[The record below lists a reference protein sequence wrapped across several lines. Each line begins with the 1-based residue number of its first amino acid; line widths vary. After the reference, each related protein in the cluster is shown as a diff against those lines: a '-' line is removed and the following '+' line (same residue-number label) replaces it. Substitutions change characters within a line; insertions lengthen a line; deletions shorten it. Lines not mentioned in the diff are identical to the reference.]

1 MKLALVGRGRMGG
14 AVASLARA
22 SGYEVVLELG
32 AADNPGG
39 SGLTPESLA
48 AVDVVIE
55 LTRPDAVLENVRR
68 VAAAGRPMVV
78 GTTGWDA
85 HLDEVRAAVEKAG
98 TGLVYGSNFSV
109 GVHIT
114 RRLVELM
121 ARLADRFPEYDPFV
135 LEHHH
140 RGKADAPSGTALRL
154 GETLLAGIG
163 HKTRLETHH
172 GGAPIAPE
180 AISVASVRAGAA
192 FGHHEV
198 GLDGPADQI
207 RVVHTARGREGFARG
222 ALLAAAWIRGR
233 SGVYEFNQVLEEGGE
248 S

>member
-1 MKLALVGRGRMGG
+1 MGG
-14 AVASLARA
+14 EVARLARA
-22 SGYEVVLELG
+22 AGHEIVLEVG
-32 AADNPGG
+32 SADNAGG
-39 SGLTPESLA
+39 RALTPESLA
-48 AVDVVIE
+48 QVDVAVE
-55 LTRPDAVLENVRR
+55 NTRPDAVLENVRR
-68 VAAAGRPMVV
+68 VAAAGKPMVV

-85 HLDEVRAAVEKAG
+85 QLEEIRAIVEGAG

-109 GVHIT
+109 GVDLT
-114 RRLVELM
+114 RRLVALM
-121 ARLADRFPEYDPFV
+121 AHLADRFPEYDPFV

-163 HKTRLETHH
+163 HKTRLETRHT
-172 GGAPIAPE
+172 GSPIAPE
-180 AISVASVRAGAA
+180 AICVASIRAGAS

-222 ALLAAAWIRGR
+222 ALLAAAWVRGR
-233 SGVYEFNQVLEEGGE
+233 RGVYEFTQVVEEGGE
-248 S
+248 A

>member
-1 MKLALVGRGRMGG
+1 MKLALIGRGRMGG
-14 AVASLARA
+14 EVARLARA
-22 SGYEVVLELG
+22 AGYEVALELG
-32 AADNPGG
+32 SGDNPGG
-39 SGLTPESLA
+39 AALTPESLA
-48 AVDVVIE
+48 GVDVAIE

-68 VAAAGRPMVV
+68 VSAAGKPIVV

-85 HLDEVRAAVEKAG
+85 HLDEVRSLVNRAG
-98 TGLVYGSNFSV
+98 TGLVFGSNFSV
-109 GVHIT
+109 GVYIT
-114 RRLVELM
+114 RRLVALM

-135 LEHHH
+135 FEHHH

-163 HKTRLETHH
+163 HKTRLETSH
-172 GGAPIAPE
+172 GGGPIAPE

-207 RVVHTARGREGFARG
+207 RVVHEARGREGFARG
-222 ALLAAAWIRGR
+222 ALLAATWVRGR
-233 SGVYEFNQVLEEGGE
+233 RGVFEFSQVLEEGVE
-248 S
+248 A